1 MLLGRNWTTSENL
14 DLKLVRLNNLTL
26 NYIMATHFKGTLE
39 QTLALDTWVKL
50 SRAKESVGRKLK
62 PCLGQHG
69 VTSAQFGVL
78 EMLYHLGTL
87 NQTVIARKMLVSGGN
102 VTMLVDNLEK
112 HSWVERRR
120 SQKDRRVI
128 KVHLT
133 TAGKAVIE
141 QVLPIHA
148 GALTEALAVLTSGER
163 ETLGM
168 LCKKL
173 GRGQQTDLTR
183 TG

>member
-1 MLLGRNWTTSENL
+1 MG
-14 DLKLVRLNNLTL
+14 
-26 NYIMATHFKGTLE
+26 THFKGTLE
-39 QTLALDTWVKL
+39 QTLALDTWVKM
-50 SRAKESVGRKLK
+50 SRAKESVGRMLK

-87 NQTVIARKMLVSGGN
+87 NQTVIGQKLLVSGGN
-102 VTMLVDNLEK
+102 VTLLVDNLEK

-120 SQKDRRVI
+120 SRKDRRVI

-133 TAGKAVIE
+133 TAGKAVTE
-141 QVLPIHA
+141 QLLPVHVE
-148 GALTEALAVLTSGER
+148 ALTHALAVLTLGER
-163 ETLGM
+163 ETLGI

-173 GRGQQTDLTR
+173 GRGQPTDPVR

>member
-1 MLLGRNWTTSENL
+1 MG
-14 DLKLVRLNNLTL
+14 
-26 NYIMATHFKGTLE
+26 THFEGSLE

-69 VTSAQFGVL
+69 VTSPQFGVL

-87 NQTVIARKMLVSGGN
+87 NQTVIGMKLLVSGGN

-120 SQKDRRVI
+120 SRKDRRVI
-128 KVHLT
+128 NVHLT
-133 TAGKAVIE
+133 SAGKALTE
-141 QVLPIHA
+141 QLLPIHVE
-148 GALTEALAVLTSGER
+148 ALTNALSVLTVGER
-163 ETLGM
+163 ETLGI

-173 GRGQQTDLTR
+173 GTGQQSRPISTE
-183 TG
+183 